1 MKHSLMLT
9 VGALVLAACAT
20 ATDTPEMMET
30 PAAYDYSAALTG
42 EGRTEEDMEKDAN
55 RMPAETLA
63 FFGVEPGDIVLE
75 MEAGGGYFTPLL
87 AEVVGADGKVY
98 MQNPPQFAA
107 FWGGGDPPRL
117 ASLPT
122 QVGYLAS
129 DFDDLSALE
138 DGSVDVV
145 TWIQGPHEIWY
156 QPDGMDHQL
165 ADPNSTFEE
174 IARVLKDG
182 GVLVVQDH
190 AAPTGS
196 EESTG
201 GTTHRIDPNHID
213 KLAASK
219 GLEKVD
225 SSDLFA
231 NPDDDGLT
239 NVFDPSIRGKTDQ
252 FLIKY
257 QK

>member
-1 MKHSLMLT
+1 MKHSLMVAVAALT
-9 VGALVLAACAT
+9 LAACT
-20 ATDTPEMMET
+20 HTEVET
-30 PAAYDYSAALTG
+30 PDVEPIASLDYSGALSA
-42 EGRTEEDMEKDAN
+42 EGRTDEDMAKDAD
-55 RMPAETLA
+55 RKPVETLA
-63 FFGVEPGDIVLE
+63 FFGIQEGNVVVE

-87 AEVVGADGKVY
+87 AHAVGTSGTVY

-117 ASLPT
+117 ANLPD
-122 QVGYLAS
+122 QVSYLSTA
-129 DFDDLSALE
+129 FDDLTAVPDE
-138 DGSVDVV
+138 SVDVV

-165 ADPNSTFEE
+165 ADANTTFEE

-196 EESTG
+196 EETTG

-225 SSDLFA
+225 SSDLFE
-231 NPDDDGLT
+231 NPEDDGLT